1 MKKKRRNTVKGCLA
15 AALVILTTTIT
26 AAAQT
31 ESITVPKEVKSI
43 SEALGKQYNICPELI
58 QAICYRESRFKPDA
72 ENEDCIG
79 IMQVSEKW
87 HKERMKRLKVNDLL
101 DMEGNMTVAVDYLAE
116 LAEENEDIAIILMK
130 YNGDSRVQE
139 VMEGTGEISDY
150 AAEIMELSAKLERQH
165 GK

>member
-1 MKKKRRNTVKGCLA
+1 MKKKRSNTIKVCLA
-15 AALVILTTTIT
+15 AVLLFFTTTLT
-26 AAAQT
+26 ATAGT
-31 ESITVPKEVKSI
+31 ESITVPREVQAL
-43 SEALGKQYNICPELI
+43 SEELGKQYNICPELI
-58 QAICYRESRFKPDA
+58 QAICYRESRFQPDA

-116 LAEENEDIAIILMK
+116 LAEENEDIAIVLMK